1 MSMPRLAQNPESPVT
16 IPDWSRQTTSMEYGN
31 SSVRGARGSVRFK
44 CSDRPV
50 ASPRRVSSLSS
61 LARECQLPLT
71 NTSMANSFPRLAMRL
86 SLMEP
91 PQSAITRVRS
101 WTIPVRSLPMA
112 DTARCCFIW
121 RRVYRSLLAC
131 EWRVCARTMPAHLND
146 PRIQRMF
153 AGSLVA
159 LVTPM
164 QPDGSI
170 DFDAWSRLIEFHVAN
185 GTTGI
190 VVAGST
196 GESAT
201 VTDGELRE
209 LLLRARRS
217 LGKRALLI
225 ANAGTSSTATSVER
239 ARWISE
245 LEVDALLIASPA
257 YVRPTQQ
264 GLYLHFEAIAA
275 NSSIPVLLYNVPSR
289 TAVDM
294 LPATVARLSRLP
306 RIAGIKEA
314 VGEAA
319 RVRELVATCAENFKV
334 LSGDDLTARDA
345 IGVGAAGVISVTANV
360 APRAMADMVAAAL
373 LGDRAGATQIDQRLV
388 ALHRNLFVESNPI
401 PVKWAVARMGLIG
414 GTLRLPLTEL
424 SPEFHAVVAESL
436 FAAGITVSE
445 PA

>member
-1 MSMPRLAQNPESPVT
+1 
-16 IPDWSRQTTSMEYGN
+16 
-31 SSVRGARGSVRFK
+31 
-44 CSDRPV
+44 
-50 ASPRRVSSLSS
+50 
-61 LARECQLPLT
+61 
-71 NTSMANSFPRLAMRL
+71 
-86 SLMEP
+86 
-91 PQSAITRVRS
+91 
-101 WTIPVRSLPMA
+101 
-112 DTARCCFIW
+112 
-121 RRVYRSLLAC
+121 
-131 EWRVCARTMPAHLND
+131 
-146 PRIQRMF
+146 MF

-170 DFDAWSRLIEFHVAN
+170 DFDAWTRLIEFQLAN
-185 GTTGI
+185 GTAGI

-201 VTDGELRE
+201 VTDAELRE
-209 LLLRARRS
+209 LLLRARRV
-217 LGKRALLI
+217 LDKRALLI

-245 LEVDALLIASPA
+245 LEVDALLVASPS

-275 NSSIPVLLYNVPSR
+275 NSSVPVLLYNVPGR
-289 TAVDM
+289 TAIDM

-306 RIAGIKEA
+306 RVVGIKEA
-314 VGEAA
+314 VGDAA
-319 RVRELVATCAENFKV
+319 RVRELVAECSADFEV

-345 IGVGAAGVISVTANV
+345 MGVGAAGVISVTANV

-373 LGDRAGATQIDQRLV
+373 LGDRAAATQIDQRLV

-401 PVKWAVARMGLIG
+401 PVKWALARMGLMG

-424 SPEFHAVVAESL
+424 SAGYHAIVVESL
-436 FAAGITVSE
+436 FAAGITVAE
-445 PA
+445 PMNS

>member
-1 MSMPRLAQNPESPVT
+1 
-16 IPDWSRQTTSMEYGN
+16 
-31 SSVRGARGSVRFK
+31 
-44 CSDRPV
+44 
-50 ASPRRVSSLSS
+50 
-61 LARECQLPLT
+61 
-71 NTSMANSFPRLAMRL
+71 
-86 SLMEP
+86 
-91 PQSAITRVRS
+91 
-101 WTIPVRSLPMA
+101 
-112 DTARCCFIW
+112 
-121 RRVYRSLLAC
+121 
-131 EWRVCARTMPAHLND
+131 
-146 PRIQRMF
+146 MF

-170 DFDAWSRLIEFHVAN
+170 DFDAWSRLIEFQVAN

-201 VTDGELRE
+201 VTDQELRD
-209 LLLRARRS
+209 LLIRARRT

-225 ANAGTSSTATSVER
+225 ANAGTSSTASSVER

-275 NSSIPVLLYNVPSR
+275 SSGIPVLLYNVPSR

-319 RVRELVATCAENFKV
+319 RVRELVATCAVNFKV

-360 APRAMADMVAAAL
+360 APRAMADMVSAAL

-401 PVKWAVARMGLIG
+401 PVKWALARMGLMG
-414 GTLRLPLTEL
+414 GSLRLPLTEL
-424 SPEFHAVVAESL
+424 SAGYHAIVVESL
-436 FAAGITVSE
+436 FAAGITVAE

>member
-1 MSMPRLAQNPESPVT
+1 
-16 IPDWSRQTTSMEYGN
+16 
-31 SSVRGARGSVRFK
+31 
-44 CSDRPV
+44 
-50 ASPRRVSSLSS
+50 
-61 LARECQLPLT
+61 
-71 NTSMANSFPRLAMRL
+71 
-86 SLMEP
+86 
-91 PQSAITRVRS
+91 
-101 WTIPVRSLPMA
+101 
-112 DTARCCFIW
+112 
-121 RRVYRSLLAC
+121 
-131 EWRVCARTMPAHLND
+131 
-146 PRIQRMF
+146 MF

-170 DFDAWSRLIEFHVAN
+170 DFDAWSRLIEFQVAN

-201 VTDGELRE
+201 VTDQELRD
-209 LLLRARRS
+209 LLVHARRT

-225 ANAGTSSTATSVER
+225 ANAGTNSTATSVER

-245 LEVDALLIASPA
+245 LEVDALLIASPS

-264 GLYLHFEAIAA
+264 GLYQHFEAIAA

-314 VGEAA
+314 VGEAT
-319 RVRELVATCAENFKV
+319 RVRELVASCAENFKV

-345 IGVGAAGVISVTANV
+345 IGVGATGVISVTANV

-388 ALHRNLFVESNPI
+388 GLHRNLFVESNPI
-401 PVKWAVARMGLIG
+401 PVKWALARMGLMG

-424 SPEFHAVVAESL
+424 SAGYHAIVVESL

-445 PA
+445 PVNS

>member
-1 MSMPRLAQNPESPVT
+1 
-16 IPDWSRQTTSMEYGN
+16 
-31 SSVRGARGSVRFK
+31 
-44 CSDRPV
+44 
-50 ASPRRVSSLSS
+50 
-61 LARECQLPLT
+61 
-71 NTSMANSFPRLAMRL
+71 
-86 SLMEP
+86 
-91 PQSAITRVRS
+91 
-101 WTIPVRSLPMA
+101 
-112 DTARCCFIW
+112 
-121 RRVYRSLLAC
+121 
-131 EWRVCARTMPAHLND
+131 
-146 PRIQRMF
+146 MF

-170 DFDAWSRLIEFHVAN
+170 DFDAWSRLIEFQVAN

-201 VTDGELRE
+201 VTDQELRD
-209 LLLRARRS
+209 LLIRARRT

-225 ANAGTSSTATSVER
+225 ANAGTSSTASSVER

-275 NSSIPVLLYNVPSR
+275 SSGIPVLLYNVPSR

-319 RVRELVATCAENFKV
+319 RVRELVATCAVNFKV

-360 APRAMADMVAAAL
+360 APRAMADMVSAAL

-401 PVKWAVARMGLIG
+401 PVKWALARMGLMG
-414 GTLRLPLTEL
+414 GSLRLPLTEL
-424 SPEFHAVVAESL
+424 SAGYHAIVVESL

-445 PA
+445 PVNS